1 MIKPRIGFLIFGQHK
16 DGTHTHVG
24 GPHMDYLLFDKC
36 KDAVRSYGIELVC
49 EEVVIRD
56 KDEAKAAL
64 RKFRIDDDLDGVIL
78 FSGTWVWS
86 SNLIAAVRE
95 FAKTGK
101 GIVLW
106 TIPGS
111 EGWRTVGGLVMHGA
125 FNEIGIEH
133 RFVYGNYDEPEQ
145 LRKIADYCRAAA
157 LKNKL
162 NMATVGSFGGRGM
175 GQTVGV
181 ADPSQVMRMFGI
193 DIDSRDTTQLI
204 ECAKSIPEEEVKAL
218 EPRLI
223 KLFGGLPEDDAVTDR
238 SLRIY
243 LALKKKMKELKFDYY
258 TIQSFPGIGD
268 DYTATC
274 FAQSLM
280 LDDGIGTSTLGDFN
294 TLLTTIA
301 LTELSGQSVYYGDLQ
316 AIVREENEIRIIGDG
331 ACPPSLAGEL
341 DPPAYAHHGVPY
353 EGKMDGLSVQ
363 LTCKPGE
370 GVIARLCR
378 INGEYAMMIA
388 HCTVIEPKPE
398 ELESKKLECGSPM
411 WPHAFCRIHG
421 DLDAFIEGWNNEYA
435 CLGYGGDEL
444 YEQMAAF
451 CDLTGIRKVLI

>member
-294 TLLTTIA
+294 TLMTTIA

-378 INGEYAMMIA
+378 INGEYAMTIA
-388 HCTVIEPKPE
+388 RCTVIEPKPE

>member
-111 EGWRTVGGLVMHGA
+111 EGWRTVGGLVMHVS

-378 INGEYAMMIA
+378 INGEYAMTIA
-388 HCTVIEPKPE
+388 RCTVIEPKPE

>member
-301 LTELSGQSVYYGDLQ
+301 LTELSGQSVYYVDLQ

-378 INGEYAMMIA
+378 INGEYAMTIA
-388 HCTVIEPKPE
+388 RCTVIEPKPE

>member
-1 MIKPRIGFLIFGQHK
+1 MIKPKIGFIIFGQHK
-16 DGTHTHVG
+16 DGTHDHMGT
-24 GPHMDYLLFDKC
+24 PHMDFQLYDKC
-36 KDAVRSYGIELVC
+36 KDALRRHDIELIC
-49 EEVVIRD
+49 EDVVVRD
-56 KDEAKAAL
+56 KAEAKEAL
-64 RKFRIDDDLDGVIL
+64 RKFRIDDEIDGIIL

-86 SNLIAAVRE
+86 ANLIAAVRE
-95 FAKTGK
+95 YAKTEK

-106 TIPGS
+106 TIPGAT
-111 EGWRTVGGLVMHGA
+111 GWRTVGGLVMHGA
-125 FNEIGIEH
+125 MNEIGIAH
-133 RFVYGNYDEPEQ
+133 KCVYGNYDDETEIK
-145 LRKIADYCRAAA
+145 KIVSYCRAAA

-162 NMATVGSFGGRGM
+162 NMSTVGSFGGRGM

-181 ADPSQVMRMFGI
+181 ADPSQVMKMFGI

-204 ECAKSIPEEEVKAL
+204 ECAKAFSDEEVKAL
-218 EPRLI
+218 YPRLE
-223 KLFGGLPEDDAVTDR
+223 KLFGSLPKEDAVTDR

-243 LALKKKMKELKFDYY
+243 LALKKKMAEWDFDYY

-274 FAQSLM
+274 FAQSLV

-301 LTELSGQSVYYGDLQ
+301 LTELSGQPVYYGDLQ
-316 AIVREENEIRIIGDG
+316 VLVREENEIRIIGDG
-331 ACPPSLAGEL
+331 ACPPSLAGDL
-341 DPPAYAHHGVPY
+341 DPAAYAHHGVSY

-370 GVIARLCR
+370 GVVARLAR
-378 INGEYAMMIA
+378 MDGEYAMTIA
-388 HCTVIEPKPE
+388 RCTVYEPKPE
-398 ELESKKLECGSPM
+398 ELQSKKLECGSPM

-421 DLDAFIEGWNNEYA
+421 DLDVFIENWNNEYA

-444 YEQMAAF
+444 YDQIAAF
-451 CDLTGIRKVLI
+451 CDITGIRKILI

>member
-1 MIKPRIGFLIFGQHK
+1 MLKPRIGFLIFGQHK
-16 DGTHTHVG
+16 DGVHDHMGT
-24 GPHMDYLLFDKC
+24 PHMDYPLFDKC
-36 KDAVRSYGIELVC
+36 KDAVREHGIELVC

-64 RKFRIDDDLDGVIL
+64 RKFRIDDDIDGIIM

-86 SNLIAAVRE
+86 ANLIGAVRE

-101 GIVLW
+101 GIIIW

-111 EGWRTVGGLVMHGA
+111 TGWRTVGGLVMHGA
-125 FNEIGIEH
+125 LNEIGIKH
-133 RFVYGNYDEPEQ
+133 KFVYGNYDDETQ
-145 LRKIADYCRAAA
+145 MQKIADYCRASA

-162 NMATVGSFGGRGM
+162 NMVTVGSFGGRGM

-181 ADPSQVMRMFGI
+181 ADPSQVMKKFGI

-204 ECAKSIPEEEVKAL
+204 EYAKSFSKEEVEAL
-218 EPRLI
+218 YPRLE
-223 KLFGGLPEDDAVTDR
+223 KTFGCLPEMDDVTDR

-243 LALKKKMKELKFDYY
+243 LALKKMMEELQFDYY

-316 AIVREENEIRIIGDG
+316 AIIREDKEIRIIGDG
-331 ACPPSLAGEL
+331 ACPPSLAGEV
-341 DPPAYAHHGVPY
+341 DPAAYAHHGVP
-353 EGKMDGLSVQ
+353 K
-363 LTCKPGE
+363 
-370 GVIARLCR
+370 
-378 INGEYAMMIA
+378 
-388 HCTVIEPKPE
+388 
-398 ELESKKLECGSPM
+398 
-411 WPHAFCRIHG
+411 
-421 DLDAFIEGWNNEYA
+421 
-435 CLGYGGDEL
+435 
-444 YEQMAAF
+444 
-451 CDLTGIRKVLI
+451 

>member
-24 GPHMDYLLFDKC
+24 GPHMDYVLFDKC

-56 KDEAKAAL
+56 KDEAKVAL
-64 RKFRIDDDLDGVIL
+64 RKFRIDDELDGVIL

-95 FAKTGK
+95 FAKTDK

-125 FNEIGIEH
+125 LNEIGIAH
-133 RFVYGNYDEPEQ
+133 RFVYGNFDEPEQ
-145 LRKIADYCRAAA
+145 MRKIADYCRAAA

-162 NMATVGSFGGRGM
+162 NMTTVGSFGGRGM

-204 ECAKSIPEEEVKAL
+204 DCAKNIPKEEVKAL

-243 LALKKKMKELKFDYY
+243 LALKKKMEELKFDYY

-331 ACPPSLAGEL
+331 ACPPSLAGKL
-341 DPPAYAHHGVPY
+341 DPAAYAHHGVPY

-378 INGEYAMMIA
+378 INGEYVMTIA
-388 HCTVIEPKPE
+388 RCTVIEPKTE
-398 ELESKKLECGSPM
+398 ELQSKKLECGSPM

>member
-378 INGEYAMMIA
+378 INGEYAMTIA

>member
-218 EPRLI
+218 R
-223 KLFGGLPEDDAVTDR
+223 R
-238 SLRIY
+238 
-243 LALKKKMKELKFDYY
+243 
-258 TIQSFPGIGD
+258 
-268 DYTATC
+268 
-274 FAQSLM
+274 
-280 LDDGIGTSTLGDFN
+280 
-294 TLLTTIA
+294 
-301 LTELSGQSVYYGDLQ
+301 
-316 AIVREENEIRIIGDG
+316 
-331 ACPPSLAGEL
+331 
-341 DPPAYAHHGVPY
+341 
-353 EGKMDGLSVQ
+353 
-363 LTCKPGE
+363 
-370 GVIARLCR
+370 
-378 INGEYAMMIA
+378 
-388 HCTVIEPKPE
+388 
-398 ELESKKLECGSPM
+398 
-411 WPHAFCRIHG
+411 
-421 DLDAFIEGWNNEYA
+421 
-435 CLGYGGDEL
+435 
-444 YEQMAAF
+444 
-451 CDLTGIRKVLI
+451 